1 MILDELAWPEI
12 EALDRG
18 RVLPICVLAATEQ
31 HSLHL
36 PLCTDRLIGSEV
48 VRRAERRLP
57 DTLLVLPPVAVG
69 CSAHHLDF
77 AGTLSIR
84 HATMLATIEDLAD
97 SIARHGFRKLLLIN
111 SHGGNHAAMVVA
123 IQQMLETLPEVAA
136 AGASYWSLAAPALA
150 ELRESGPGGMGHAC
164 ELETSIMLRL
174 RPDLVHMERAG
185 RDGDYSLSR
194 FFGGEMLQPPPVAA
208 ARPFREFTRH
218 GGFGDP
224 STASAEK
231 GERFLEA
238 IAGAVAA
245 LCLEMTGAEGE
256 AHG

>member
-1 MILDELAWPEI
+1 MILDELTWPEI

-18 RVLPICVLAATEQ
+18 RVLPVCVLAATEQ

-84 HATMLATIEDLAD
+84 HATMLATIEDLAG

-111 SHGGNHAAMVVA
+111 SHGGNHAVMVVA
-123 IQQMLETLPEVAA
+123 IQQMLETIPAVAA
-136 AGASYWSLAAPALA
+136 AGASYWSLAAQALS
-150 ELRESGPGGMGHAC
+150 ELRETGPGGMGHAC
-164 ELETSIMLRL
+164 ELETSIMLHL
-174 RPDLVHMERAG
+174 RPDLVHMERAR
-185 RDGDYSLSR
+185 RDGDHSPSR
-194 FFGGEMLQPPPVAA
+194 FFGGEMLKPPVAA
-208 ARPFREFTRH
+208 TARPFRAFTEH

-224 STASAEK
+224 SAASAEK
-231 GERFLEA
+231 GEKFLEA
-238 IAGAVAA
+238 IVDSVVA
-245 LCLEMTGAEGE
+245 LCLEMTGAKGE